1 MEWDISSSAD
11 PRPQIPVNR
20 PTEPAHNSYETQ
32 PQGES
37 TPASATDSR
46 LDSAGAWLPRVRLR
60 TRFLLS
66 MLLIT
71 AALTST
77 SLLLVQRSIR
87 NNVRQSIAV
96 NLRNSVAAFQDFRHE
111 RETMLTSDV
120 ALLADLPI
128 TRAIMTSPDPVTIQD
143 ASQSISQIAASD
155 LFVMVDRNG
164 RVVALH
170 TKTPGLT
177 RAAAEKYFQMSLD
190 DDRGETSH
198 WWLGEH
204 HLYQT
209 FVEPIYRGSRT
220 DGTLLGFLVIGYE
233 INDRLAAQVS
243 KIAGS
248 QVAFSSGNEIVA
260 TTLSPEQAQG
270 GGMQDLIAGSA
281 HDDPRDIDI
290 GNERFLATSLVLSG
304 SSSARVRLSVLGS
317 YDQATKFVDQLN
329 RYLVLLGLT
338 AILVGSGLVFFISHT
353 FTRPLGNLVGG
364 VRALEGGD
372 YHHPLDSSGGD
383 EVAELTRT
391 FDRMRA
397 SLLKSQRDL
406 LESEQLATIGRMASS
421 ISHDLRHSLAAIV
434 ANSEFLCDSH
444 LTPVQREELYQ
455 EVRSG
460 VNLMTDL
467 IDSLLEFAR
476 TRESMTPANA
486 NVAETIQRSV
496 LAVRLHPRHHNRSID
511 VLCGVQVT
519 GWFDQR
525 KLERALYNLLLNA
538 CEAAPPQ
545 SGIVEVT
552 AAEVGGRITISVADN
567 GPGIAESIRDRLFHP
582 FVSYGKE
589 NGTGLGL
596 AVVQK
601 IVQDHGGE
609 IEVERTA
616 QGRTVFRIVLPGRT
630 QDESRNTGELAA
642 EASSPVPAVRNHARQ
657 NSVSHPGP

>member
-1 MEWDISSSAD
+1 MNPS
-11 PRPQIPVNR
+11 
-20 PTEPAHNSYETQ
+20 TEPAPHSAQANVTTQ
-32 PQGES
+32 
-37 TPASATDSR
+37 SA
-46 LDSAGAWLPRVRLR
+46 AGLPRLRLR

-71 AALTST
+71 TGLTTT

-128 TRAIMTSPDPVTIQD
+128 TRAIMTAPHPATIQD
-143 ASQSISQIAASD
+143 ASQDVWQHARSSSD
-155 LFVMVDRNG
+155 LFVLVDRSG
-164 RVVALH
+164 QVVALQ
-170 TKTPGLT
+170 TKTPGFT
-177 RAAAEKYFQMSLD
+177 KEAAEKYFQESLD
-190 DDRGETSH
+190 EDRGESSH

-209 FVEPIYRGSRT
+209 FIEPIYRGSRT

-233 INDRLAAQVS
+233 INDRLAAEVS
-243 KIAGS
+243 KVAGS
-248 QVAFSSGNEIVA
+248 QVAFSCGSEIVG
-260 TTLSPEQAQG
+260 TTLMPAQTEG
-270 GGMQDLIAGSA
+270 GSIQSLIAGSV
-281 HDDPRDIDI
+281 HDDPRDIEI
-290 GNERFLATSLVLSG
+290 GSERFLATFLQLSG
-304 SSSARVRLSVLGS
+304 SREMPVRLSVLGS

-329 RYLVLLGLT
+329 RYLLLLGLA

-353 FTRPLGNLVGG
+353 FTRPLGSLVAG

-372 YHHPLDSSGGD
+372 FHHPLDPRGGD
-383 EVAELTRT
+383 EVAELTHT

-397 SLLKSQRDL
+397 SLLKTQRDL

-455 EVRSG
+455 EVRTG

-476 TRESMTPANA
+476 TRESLTPAYA

-511 VLCGVQVT
+511 VMCGVQLS

-525 KLERALYNLLLNA
+525 KLERVLYNLLLNA
-538 CEAAPPQ
+538 CEAAPHL
-545 SGIVEVT
+545 GGTVEIT
-552 AAEVGGRITISVADN
+552 AAEVAGSITISVADN
-567 GPGIAESIRDRLFHP
+567 GPGIAESIRERLFHP

-609 IEVERTA
+609 IVVERT
-616 QGRTVFRIVLPGRT
+616 QGRTIFRIVLPGHV
-630 QDESRNTGELAA
+630 QDASRGASDTGA
-642 EASSPVPAVRNHARQ
+642 EIPSFVPVQRDDARQ
-657 NSVSHPGP
+657 NSISHPGR

>member
-1 MEWDISSSAD
+1 VTLPPKSAPRSS
-11 PRPQIPVNR
+11 QIK
-20 PTEPAHNSYETQ
+20 
-32 PQGES
+32 
-37 TPASATDSR
+37 
-46 LDSAGAWLPRVRLR
+46 SAGALVPRLRLR

-71 AALTST
+71 ACLTTT

-87 NNVRQSIAV
+87 SNVRQSIAV

-143 ASQSISQIAASD
+143 ASQNISQIAASD
-155 LFVMVDRNG
+155 LFVLVDRG
-164 RVVALH
+164 GQVVALH
-170 TKTPGLT
+170 TKTPGFT
-177 RAAAEKYFQMSLD
+177 KEAAEKYFQQSLD
-190 DDRGETSH
+190 EDRGETSH

-209 FVEPIYRGSRT
+209 FIEPIYRGSRT

-233 INDRLAAQVS
+233 INDRLAAEVS
-243 KIAGS
+243 KVAGS
-248 QVAFSSGNEIVA
+248 QVAFSCGNEIVG
-260 TTLSPEQAQG
+260 TTLMPAQTEG
-270 GGMQDLIAGSA
+270 GSIQDLIAGSV
-281 HDDPRDIDI
+281 HDEPKDVEI
-290 GNERFLATSLVLSG
+290 GSERFLATSLVLSG
-304 SSSARVRLSVLGS
+304 SRPTPVRLSVLGS

-329 RYLVLLGLT
+329 RYLVLLGLA

-353 FTRPLGNLVGG
+353 FTRPLGSLVAG

-372 YHHPLDSSGGD
+372 FHHPLDPRGGD
-383 EVAELTRT
+383 EVAELTRA
-391 FDRMRA
+391 FDRMRT

-455 EVRSG
+455 EVRTG

-476 TRESMTPANA
+476 TRESLNPAFA
-486 NVAETIQRSV
+486 SVAETIQRSV
-496 LAVRLHPRHHNRSID
+496 LAVRLHPRHHNRAID
-511 VLCGVQVT
+511 VLCSVQVS

-538 CEAAPPQ
+538 CEAAPPL
-545 SGIVEVT
+545 GGKVDVT
-552 AAEVGGRITISVADN
+552 AAEVAGSITISVADN
-567 GPGIAESIRDRLFHP
+567 GPGIAESIRERLFHP
-582 FVSYGKE
+582 FVSFGKE

-596 AVVQK
+596 AVVHK

-609 IEVERTA
+609 IVVERTA
-616 QGRTVFRIVLPGRT
+616 QGKTVFRIVLPQRA
-630 QDESRNTGELAA
+630 QDTPRG
-642 EASSPVPAVRNHARQ
+642 ASEPDADMSSLVPAQREETRQ
-657 NSVSHPGP
+657 NSISHPGP

>member
-1 MEWDISSSAD
+1 LIRVNPSLESVPNSSQS
-11 PRPQIPVNR
+11 
-20 PTEPAHNSYETQ
+20 
-32 PQGES
+32 ES
-37 TPASATDSR
+37 SFE
-46 LDSAGAWLPRVRLR
+46 SAGAFRPRLRLR

-71 AALTST
+71 AALTTT
-77 SLLLVQRSIR
+77 SLLLVRRSVES
-87 NNVRQSIAV
+87 NVRQSIAV

-128 TRAIMTSPDPVTIQD
+128 TRAIMTSPDPFTIQD
-143 ASQSISQIAASD
+143 ASQAVSQIAGSD
-155 LFVMVDRNG
+155 LFVMVDRSG

-170 TKTPGLT
+170 TKTPGFT
-177 RAAAEKYFQMSLD
+177 REAAEKYFQQSLD
-190 DDRGETSH
+190 EDREESSH

-233 INDRLAAQVS
+233 INDRLAGIVS
-243 KIAGS
+243 KVAGS
-248 QVAFSSGNEIVA
+248 QVAFSCGNEIVA
-260 TTLSPEQAQG
+260 TTLMPAQAEG
-270 GGMQDLIAGSA
+270 GNIQDLIAGSA
-281 HDDPRDIDI
+281 HDDPRDIEI

-304 SSSARVRLSVLGS
+304 SRPTPVRLSVLGS

-329 RYLVLLGLT
+329 RYLLLLGLA

-372 YHHPLDSSGGD
+372 FHHPLDSRGGD
-383 EVAELTRT
+383 EVAELTRA
-391 FDRMRA
+391 FDRMRT

-476 TRESMTPANA
+476 TRESLSPAFA
-486 NVAETIQRSV
+486 NVSETIQRAV

-511 VLCGVQVT
+511 VLCSIHVS

-525 KLERALYNLLLNA
+525 KLERVLYNLLLNA
-538 CEAAPPQ
+538 CEAAPPL
-545 SGIVEVT
+545 GGKVEVT
-552 AAEVGGRITISVADN
+552 AGEVGGSITISVADN
-567 GPGIAESIRDRLFHP
+567 GPGIAESIRERLFHP
-582 FVSYGKE
+582 FVSFGKE

-609 IEVERTA
+609 ILVERTVQA
-616 QGRTVFRIVLPGRT
+616 RTVFRIVLPGRL
-630 QDESRNTGELAA
+630 QDTSRSASEAA
-642 EASSPVPAVRNHARQ
+642 MDVPSLVPAQRDDARQ
-657 NSVSHPGP
+657 NSISHPGP

>member
-1 MEWDISSSAD
+1 MNPSPEPAPHS
-11 PRPQIPVNR
+11 
-20 PTEPAHNSYETQ
+20 PTE
-32 PQGES
+32 
-37 TPASATDSR
+37 
-46 LDSAGAWLPRVRLR
+46 SAGTRLPRLRLR

-71 AALTST
+71 AGLTTT

-87 NNVRQSIAV
+87 SNVRQSIAV

-128 TRAIMTSPDPVTIQD
+128 TRAIMTSPSPATIQD
-143 ASQSISQIAASD
+143 ASEHISQIAASD
-155 LFVMVDRNG
+155 LFVLVDHRG
-164 RVVALH
+164 QVVALH
-170 TKTPGLT
+170 TKSSGLT
-177 RAAAEKYFQMSLD
+177 PEAAEKYFRQTLD
-190 DDRGETSH
+190 DDRGESSH
-198 WWLGEH
+198 WWLGDH

-209 FVEPIYRGSRT
+209 FVEPIYRGTRT

-233 INDRLAAQVS
+233 INHRLAQEVS
-243 KIAGS
+243 KVAGS
-248 QVAFSSGNEIVA
+248 EVAFSCGNEIVA
-260 TTLSPEQAQG
+260 TTLPPAQLQG
-270 GGMQDLIAGSA
+270 GSIQDLIAGSA
-281 HDDPRDIDI
+281 HDDPREIEI
-290 GNERFLATSLVLSG
+290 GSERFLATSLVLSG
-304 SSSARVRLSVLGS
+304 SQPTPVRLSVLGS
-317 YDQATKFVDQLN
+317 YDQATKFVNQLN
-329 RYLVLLGLT
+329 RYLLLLGLA
-338 AILVGSGLVFFISHT
+338 AILVGSGLVFLISHT
-353 FTRPLGNLVGG
+353 FTRPLGSLVAG
-364 VRALEGGD
+364 VRALEVGD
-372 YHHPLDSSGGD
+372 FHHPLDPRGGD
-383 EVAELTRT
+383 EVAELTRA
-391 FDRMRA
+391 FERMRT

-444 LTPVQREELYQ
+444 LTPAQREELYQ

-476 TRESMTPANA
+476 TRESLTPAYA
-486 NVAETIQRSV
+486 NVAETIHRSV
-496 LAVRLHPRHHNRSID
+496 QSVRLHPRHHVRSIN
-511 VLCGVQVT
+511 VVCGAQLS

-538 CEAAPPQ
+538 CEAAPAV
-545 SGIVEVT
+545 GGDVAVT
-552 AAEVGGRITISVADN
+552 AFETAGFITISVADN

-596 AVVQK
+596 AAVQK

-609 IEVERTA
+609 IITERTP
-616 QGRTVFRIVLPGRT
+616 QSTTVFRIVLPGHQPDAYGGGGQPT
-630 QDESRNTGELAA
+630 ADEPSL
-642 EASSPVPAVRNHARQ
+642 VPAQRDDDQ
-657 NSVSHPGP
+657 NSITHPRS

>member
-1 MEWDISSSAD
+1 MAWDTNSSAD
-11 PRPQIPVNR
+11 SVNPSPEPGPTSSR
-20 PTEPAHNSYETQ
+20 TEPV
-32 PQGES
+32 
-37 TPASATDSR
+37 
-46 LDSAGAWLPRVRLR
+46 GALLPRLRLR

-71 AALTST
+71 AGLTST

-87 NNVRQSIAV
+87 SNVRQSIAV

-128 TRAIMTSPDPVTIQD
+128 TRAIMGSPDPVTIQD
-143 ASQSISQIAASD
+143 ASQDISQIAASD
-155 LFVMVDRNG
+155 LFVLADHRG

-170 TKTPGLT
+170 TKTPGFT
-177 RAAAEKYFQMSLD
+177 RTEAEKYFQQTLEE
-190 DDRGETSH
+190 DRGESSH

-209 FVEPIYRGSRT
+209 FIEPLYRGTRT

-233 INDRLAAQVS
+233 INDRLAAKVS
-243 KIAGS
+243 KVAGS
-248 QVAFSSGNEIVA
+248 QVAFSCGNEIVG
-260 TTLSPEQAQG
+260 TTLTSAQS
-270 GGMQDLIAGSA
+270 QDASIQNLIAGSI
-281 HDDPRDIDI
+281 HDEPRDVEI
-290 GNERFLATSLVLSG
+290 GAERFLATSLVLSG
-304 SSSARVRLSVLGS
+304 SRSTPVRLSVLGS

-329 RYLVLLGLT
+329 RYLLLLGLA

-353 FTRPLGNLVGG
+353 FTRPLGSLVAG

-372 YHHPLDSSGGD
+372 FHHPLDPRGGD
-383 EVAELTRT
+383 EAAELTRA
-391 FDRMRA
+391 FDRMRT

-476 TRESMTPANA
+476 TRESLNPAYA
-486 NVAETIQRSV
+486 NVSETIQRSV
-496 LAVRLHPRHHNRSID
+496 QAVRLHPRHHNRSID
-511 VLCGVQVT
+511 VLCGLQVS

-538 CEAAPPQ
+538 CDAAPAV
-545 SGIVEVT
+545 GGNVDVT
-552 AAEVGGRITISVADN
+552 AGEIGGSITISVADN
-567 GPGIAESIRDRLFHP
+567 GPGISESIRDRLFHP
-582 FVSYGKE
+582 FVSFGKE

-609 IEVERTA
+609 IAVERTV
-616 QGRTVFRIVLPGRT
+616 QGRTVFRIVLPGRL
-630 QDESRNTGELAA
+630 QDAFREPSLD
-642 EASSPVPAVRNHARQ
+642 SPSLVPAQQHAASQ
-657 NSVSHPGP
+657 NSISQPGP

>member
-1 MEWDISSSAD
+1 
-11 PRPQIPVNR
+11 
-20 PTEPAHNSYETQ
+20 
-32 PQGES
+32 
-37 TPASATDSR
+37 
-46 LDSAGAWLPRVRLR
+46 
-60 TRFLLS
+60 

-71 AALTST
+71 AALTTT
-77 SLLLVQRSIR
+77 SLFLVQRSIR

-143 ASQSISQIAASD
+143 ASQDVSQIAASD
-155 LFVMVDRNG
+155 LFVMVDRKG
-164 RVVALH
+164 QVVAVH
-170 TKTPGLT
+170 TKTPGFT
-177 RAAAEKYFQMSLD
+177 KEAAEKYFQQSLD
-190 DDRGETSH
+190 DERGETSH
-198 WWLGEH
+198 WWLGDH

-209 FVEPIYRGSRT
+209 FIQPIYRGSRT

-233 INDRLAAQVS
+233 IDDRLAAEVS
-243 KIAGS
+243 KVAGS
-248 QVAFSSGNEIVA
+248 QVAFSCGNEIVG
-260 TTLSPEQAQG
+260 TTLMPTQTEG
-270 GGMQDLIAGSA
+270 GSIEALIAGTA
-281 HDDPRDIDI
+281 HDDPRDIEI
-290 GNERFLATSLVLSG
+290 GSERFLATSLVLSG
-304 SSSARVRLSVLGS
+304 SRSTPVRLSVLGS

-329 RYLVLLGLT
+329 RYLLLLGLV
-338 AILVGSGLVFFISHT
+338 AIVVGSVLVFVISHT
-353 FTRPLGNLVGG
+353 FTRPLGSLVAG

-372 YHHPLDSSGGD
+372 FHHPLDPRGGD
-383 EVAELTRT
+383 EVAELTRA

-455 EVRSG
+455 EVRTG

-476 TRESMTPANA
+476 TRESLNPAYA
-486 NVAETIQRSV
+486 NGAETIQRSV
-496 LAVRLHPRHHNRSID
+496 LAVRLHPRHHNRAID
-511 VLCGVQVT
+511 VLCGTQVS

-538 CEAAPPQ
+538 CEAAPPL
-545 SGIVEVT
+545 GGKVEVT
-552 AAEVGGRITISVADN
+552 AAEVAGTITISVADN
-567 GPGIAESIRDRLFHP
+567 GPGIAESIQDRLFHP

-609 IEVERTA
+609 IVVERTV
-616 QGRTVFRIVLPGRT
+616 QGRTVFRIVLPGRL
-630 QDESRNTGELAA
+630 QESFHS
-642 EASSPVPAVRNHARQ
+642 ASDNAVVVSSLVPAQREDARQ
-657 NSVSHPGP
+657 NSISHPGP

>member
-1 MEWDISSSAD
+1 MNPSTEPVLPSPAAD
-11 PRPQIPVNR
+11 P
-20 PTEPAHNSYETQ
+20 
-32 PQGES
+32 
-37 TPASATDSR
+37 SAA
-46 LDSAGAWLPRVRLR
+46 LLPRLRLR

-71 AALTST
+71 AGLTTT
-77 SLLLVQRSIR
+77 SLLLVRRSVES
-87 NNVRQSIAV
+87 NVRQSIAV
-96 NLRNSVAAFQDFRHE
+96 NLRNSVAAFQGFRHE

-128 TRAIMTSPDPVTIQD
+128 TRAIMTAPSPGTIQD
-143 ASQSISQIAASD
+143 ASQDVWEIANSD
-155 LFVMVDRNG
+155 LFVLVDRSG
-164 RVVALH
+164 KVVALH
-170 TKTPGLT
+170 TKTPGFT
-177 RAAAEKYFQMSLD
+177 REAAAKYFQQSID
-190 DDRGETSH
+190 EGGESSH

-209 FVEPIYRGSRT
+209 FVEPIYHGSRT

-233 INDRLAAQVS
+233 INNRLAGEVS
-243 KIAGS
+243 KVAGS
-248 QVAFSSGNEIVA
+248 QVAFSSGNEVVA
-260 TTLSPEQAQG
+260 TTLPPDLMQG
-270 GGMQDLIAGSA
+270 ANIQSLITGSIQEEP
-281 HDDPRDIDI
+281 HDIEI
-290 GNERFLATSLVLSG
+290 GKERFLATSLELSA
-304 SSSARVRLSVLGS
+304 SRNTSVRLSVLGS
-317 YDQATKFVDQLN
+317 YDQATKFLDELN
-329 RYLVLLGLT
+329 RYLLLLGLA
-338 AILVGSGLVFFISHT
+338 AIIVGSGLVFFLSHT

-372 YHHPLDSSGGD
+372 FHHPLDSRGGD
-383 EVAELTRT
+383 EVGELTRA

-444 LTPVQREELYQ
+444 LTPAQREELYQ
-455 EVRSG
+455 EVRTG

-476 TRESMTPANA
+476 TRESLTPAYG
-486 NVAETIQRSV
+486 NVSETIQRAV
-496 LAVRLHPRHHNRSID
+496 QAVRLHPRHHARSID
-511 VLCGVQVT
+511 VLCGPQVS

-538 CEAAPPQ
+538 CEAAPPA
-545 SGIVEVT
+545 GGMIEVT
-552 AAEVGGRITISVADN
+552 AGEASGAITISVADN
-567 GPGIAESIRDRLFHP
+567 GPGIAESIRERLFHP

-609 IEVERTA
+609 ILMERTA
-616 QGRTVFRIVLPGRT
+616 AGMTIFRIVLPGRV
-630 QDESRNTGELAA
+630 QQASRGGDEPGVAVGSVVPVQRGG
-642 EASSPVPAVRNHARQ
+642 ASQ
-657 NSVSHPGP
+657 NSVTHPGP

>member
-1 MEWDISSSAD
+1 L
-11 PRPQIPVNR
+11 QI
-20 PTEPAHNSYETQ
+20 
-32 PQGES
+32 G
-37 TPASATDSR
+37 
-46 LDSAGAWLPRVRLR
+46 SAGAILPRLRMRLR

-71 AALTST
+71 AGLTTT

-87 NNVRQSIAV
+87 NNVRQRIAV
-96 NLRNSVAAFQDFRHE
+96 NLLNSVAAFQDFRHE

-120 ALLADLPI
+120 ALLADLPY

-143 ASQSISQIAASD
+143 ASTDVWQIAGSD
-155 LFVMVDRNG
+155 LFVMVDRTG
-164 RVVALH
+164 KVVGLH
-170 TKTPGLT
+170 TKTPGFT
-177 RAAAEKYFQMSLD
+177 REAAEKYFQQSLD
-190 DDRGETSH
+190 DDRGESSH

-209 FVEPIYRGSRT
+209 FIEPVYRGSRT
-220 DGTLLGFLVIGYE
+220 NGTLLGFLVIGYE
-233 INDRLAAQVS
+233 INDRLAASVS
-243 KIAGS
+243 KVAGS
-248 QVAFSSGNEIVA
+248 QVAFSSGNEIVG
-260 TTLSPEQAQG
+260 TTFSPAQLQG
-270 GGMQDLIAGSA
+270 GSIQDLIAGSV
-281 HDDPRDIDI
+281 HDDPRDIEI
-290 GNERFLATSLVLSG
+290 GSERFLATSLVLSG
-304 SSSARVRLSVLGS
+304 AQSTPVRLSVLGS
-317 YDQATKFVDQLN
+317 YDQATKFLDQLN
-329 RYLVLLGLT
+329 RYLLLLGLA
-338 AILVGSGLVFFISHT
+338 AILVGSALVFFVSHT

-364 VRALEGGD
+364 VRALEAGD
-372 YHHPLDSSGGD
+372 FHHPLDSRGGD
-383 EVAELTRT
+383 EVAELTRA

-444 LTPVQREELYQ
+444 LTPLQREELYQ
-455 EVRSG
+455 EVRTG

-476 TRESMTPANA
+476 TRESLSPAYA
-486 NVAETIQRSV
+486 NVSETIQRSV

-511 VLCGVQVT
+511 VLCGQQVS

-538 CEAAPPQ
+538 CEAAPPL
-545 SGIVEVT
+545 GGTVEVT
-552 AAEVGGRITISVADN
+552 AGEVAGSITISVADN

-596 AVVQK
+596 AVVHK

-609 IEVERTA
+609 IFVERTV
-616 QGRTVFRIVLPGRT
+616 QGRTVFRIVLNGHRQDGSLSGEAALGATPLAPGKRE
-630 QDESRNTGELAA
+630 D
-642 EASSPVPAVRNHARQ
+642 ARQ
-657 NSVSHPGP
+657 NSISHPGP